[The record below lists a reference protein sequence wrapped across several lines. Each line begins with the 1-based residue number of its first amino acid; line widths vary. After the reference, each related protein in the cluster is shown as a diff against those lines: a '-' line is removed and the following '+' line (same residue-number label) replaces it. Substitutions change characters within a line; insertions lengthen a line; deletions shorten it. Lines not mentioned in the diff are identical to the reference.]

1 MGFDKRGILT
11 ATSLYIYDSRKPEKL
26 NPLLKKIIFKILYK

>member
-11 ATSLYIYDSRKPEKL
+11 ATSLYVYDYRNLEKL